1 MCMFAFAVEEMGVK
15 LFRGSTDVNKP
26 RRTPQNFFTK
36 YYNFER

>member
-1 MCMFAFAVEEMGVK
+1 MCMFAFAVEEMRVK

-26 RRTPQNFFTK
+26 RRTPQKIFTK